1 MDRADNWWPSLWMAG
16 QKIHATRRILAR
28 NVRRLRKERNLSQ
41 EELANA
47 ARLHQAEI
55 SKIESAK
62 LSTGL
67 DILQRLAKALGT
79 RPADLLDDK

>member
-1 MDRADNWWPSLWMAG
+1 MAG

-28 NVRRLRKERNLSQ
+28 NMRRLRKARNMSQ
-41 EELANA
+41 EDLANA
-47 ARLHQAEI
+47 AQLYQPEI

-67 DILQRLAKALGT
+67 DVLQRIAKALGT
-79 RPADLLDDK
+79 RPADLLDEKSV

>member
-1 MDRADNWWPSLWMAG
+1 MAG

-28 NVRRLRKERNLSQ
+28 NVRRLRKERDLSQ

-67 DILQRLAKALGT
+67 DVLQRLAKALGT

>member
-1 MDRADNWWPSLWMAG
+1 MADSSRLGPW
-16 QKIHATRRILAR
+16 
-28 NVRRLRKERNLSQ
+28 VRRFLLEHLIQERNLSQ

-67 DILQRLAKALGT
+67 DVLQRLAKALGA

>member
-1 MDRADNWWPSLWMAG
+1 M
-16 QKIHATRRILAR
+16 
-28 NVRRLRKERNLSQ
+28 SQ
-41 EELANA
+41 EDLANA

-67 DILQRLAKALGT
+67 DVLQRIAKALGT
-79 RPADLLDDK
+79 RPADLLDDKNS

>member
-1 MDRADNWWPSLWMAG
+1 MAG
-16 QKIHATRRILAR
+16 QKTHATRRILAR
-28 NVRRLRKERNLSQ
+28 NVRRLRKERDLSQ

-67 DILQRLAKALGT
+67 DVLQRLAKALGT